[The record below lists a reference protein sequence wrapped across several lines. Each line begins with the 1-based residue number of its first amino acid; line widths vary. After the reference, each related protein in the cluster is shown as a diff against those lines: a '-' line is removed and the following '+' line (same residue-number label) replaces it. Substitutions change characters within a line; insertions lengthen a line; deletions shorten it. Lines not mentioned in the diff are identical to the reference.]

1 VVQKRCQIGYLKKKI
16 MASLLNEL
24 GGTSS
29 Q

>member
-1 VVQKRCQIGYLKKKI
+1 VVQKPCQIGYLKEI

-24 GGTSS
+24 DGTSS